1 MIKPSDPRQLAV
13 DLLDRSI
20 CAVQVAAVIS
30 DNRGIFA
37 WGWNSSGPTGF
48 GQHAEC
54 HCILRANRDRAVGA
68 TLYVAA
74 RRRRNGKPVLA
85 MPCDDCARFI
95 TWAGIGKAVYRCQ
108 NGEWKEL

>member
-13 DLLDRSI
+13 DLLDRSE
-20 CAVQVAAVIS
+20 CAVQVAAVLG
-30 DNRGIFA
+30 DDHGIFA

-68 TLYVAA
+68 VLYVAA
-74 RRRRNGKPVLA
+74 RRKRNARAVLA
-85 MPCDDCARFI
+85 MPCDGCQRLI
-95 TWAGIGKAVYRCQ
+95 VWAEVGKVIYRCPD
-108 NGEWKEL
+108 GKWKEL